1 MRQFLTTEEVSER
14 YRGQIS
20 TGTLENWRTQ
30 RIGPP
35 FVKIGRAVL
44 YPRDELDAWNKRNL
58 VTCANGKMEGR
69 RRRRTV
75 ERPAEPR
82 SFGGRH
88 RLPARRDGQTQ
99 SAARSFSI
107 EKHILVQLKNMCI
120 GCVQVRSLKMAIRHQ

>member
-69 RRRRTV
+69 RRRRPSILPLAQVT
-75 ERPAEPR
+75 
-82 SFGGRH
+82 
-88 RLPARRDGQTQ
+88 RLRLFQASSSSRG
-99 SAARSFSI
+99 
-107 EKHILVQLKNMCI
+107 
-120 GCVQVRSLKMAIRHQ
+120 